1 MANILIIDDDVVMTE
16 LLSQAI
22 KERGQH
28 DVVCANTL
36 GEGLAAAGS
45 GIFAVVY
52 LDVCLPD
59 GNGLDAIPELRNS
72 LSSPEVIIMTGAGD
86 PDGAELAIKS
96 GAWDYLE
103 KPSSMNMMILP
114 LVRALQYR
122 DVKLTPKP
130 LMTLKRQ
137 GIVGSSPSMMACLER
152 VAHAAGYDASVL
164 ITGETGTGKE
174 GFAWAI
180 HENSRRADKN
190 FVVVDCATL
199 SDTLVESVLFGYQK
213 GAFTGAD
220 RSREGLIKQADGG
233 TLFLDE
239 IGELPL
245 AVQKAF
251 LRVLQERRFRPLGG
265 KEELRSD
272 FRLVAATNRD
282 LDRMVLDGQFR
293 SDLLYRIRSFT
304 IELPPLREHPDDIP
318 ALVTYHVS
326 RLAERHGDKMINFSP
341 EFLDAL
347 KAYHW
352 PGNVRELIN
361 ALERVL
367 AEASYD
373 ATVFPKDLPSHIRV
387 QMARSA
393 IGGKATAPKLTPLSP
408 GIENLPKLQD
418 LRDEAIARVEK
429 QYLRD
434 LMAVTGDNV
443 KKACAVSGLSRSRL
457 YELMKKHQPSSMQ
470 PPRYCPAP
478 PDDFRFSRTMSAP
491 AG

>member
-1 MANILIIDDDVVMTE
+1 MANILIIDDDVVMSE

-22 KERGQH
+22 KERGH
-28 DVVCANTL
+28 DILCTHTL
-36 GEGLAAAGS
+36 ADGIAAAKSGS
-45 GIFAVVY
+45 FAVVY
-52 LDVCLPD
+52 LDVMLPD
-59 GNGLDAIPELRNS
+59 GNGLDAIPELRNT
-72 LSSPEVIIMTGAGD
+72 LSCPEVVIMTGAGD

-103 KPSSMNMMILP
+103 KPSSINMMILP

-122 DVKLTPKP
+122 DVKLSPKP

-137 GIVGSSPSMMACLER
+137 GIVGSSPSITTCLDR
-152 VAHAAGYDASVL
+152 VSHAAETDTSVL

-180 HENSRRADKN
+180 HDNSRRAGKN

-265 KEELRSD
+265 KEELSSD

-282 LDRMVLDGQFR
+282 LDAMVRDGQFR

-304 IELPPLREHPDDIP
+304 IELPPLREHPEDIP
-318 ALVTYHVS
+318 ALVSYHVS
-326 RLAERHGDKMINFSP
+326 RLAERHGEKLINFSP
-341 EFLDAL
+341 EFIDSL

-352 PGNVRELIN
+352 PGNVRELVN

-367 AEASYD
+367 AEAGAN

-387 QMARSA
+387 QMIRSA
-393 IGGKATAPKLTPLSP
+393 LGGRTAPLRTMSP
-408 GIENLPKLQD
+408 AAPPPLPKLQE
-418 LRDEAIARVEK
+418 LRDEAIIRVEK

-434 LMAVTGDNV
+434 LMAVAGDSI
-443 KKACAVSGLSRSRL
+443 KQACTISGLSRSRL
-457 YELMKKHQPSSMQ
+457 YELIKKYQTPPVQ
-470 PPRYCPAP
+470 APRYCPAP
-478 PDDFRFSRTMSAP
+478 PDDFRSGRTVSAP

>member
-1 MANILIIDDDVVMTE
+1 
-16 LLSQAI
+16 
-22 KERGQH
+22 
-28 DVVCANTL
+28 
-36 GEGLAAAGS
+36 
-45 GIFAVVY
+45 
-52 LDVCLPD
+52 
-59 GNGLDAIPELRNS
+59 
-72 LSSPEVIIMTGAGD
+72 
-86 PDGAELAIKS
+86 
-96 GAWDYLE
+96 
-103 KPSSMNMMILP
+103 
-114 LVRALQYR
+114 
-122 DVKLTPKP
+122 
-130 LMTLKRQ
+130 MTLKRQ
-137 GIVGSSPSMMACLER
+137 GIVGNSPSIMACLER

-282 LDRMVLDGQFR
+282 LDTMVRDGQFR

-304 IELPPLREHPDDIP
+304 IELPPLREHPEDIQ
-318 ALVTYHVS
+318 ALVTYHAS
-326 RLAERHGDKMINFSP
+326 RLAERHGDKVLNFSP

-347 KAYHW
+347 KAYKW
-352 PGNVRELIN
+352 PGNVRELVN
-361 ALERVL
+361 ALERIM
-367 AEASYD
+367 AEAGED
-373 ATVFPKDLPSHIRV
+373 TTVFPKDLPSHIRV

-393 IGGKATAPKLTPLSP
+393 VGGKATASKAVPLP
-408 GIENLPKLQD
+408 EDTGHLPKLQD
-418 LRDEAIARVEK
+418 LRDDAIARVEK

-434 LMAVTGDNV
+434 LMAVAGDNI
-443 KKACAVSGLSRSRL
+443 KQACAISGLSRSRL
-457 YELMKKHQPSSMQ
+457 YELIKKYQTPPLPGLRYSPASS
-470 PPRYCPAP
+470 
-478 PDDFRFSRTMSAP
+478 DDFRFNRTMSAP

>member
-22 KERGQH
+22 KEPGH
-28 DVVCANTL
+28 NIVCTHTL
-36 GEGLAAAGS
+36 EEGLSAAKSGS
-45 GIFAVVY
+45 FAVVY

-59 GNGLDAIPELRNS
+59 GNGLDAIPELRNI
-72 LSSPEVIIMTGAGD
+72 LSSPEIIIMTGAGD

-103 KPSSMNMMILP
+103 KPSSMNMMTLP

-122 DVKLTPKP
+122 DIKVAQKP
-130 LMTLKRQ
+130 LVTLKRQ

-251 LRVLQERRFRPLGG
+251 LRVLQERRFRPLGD
-265 KEELRSD
+265 KEEFSSD

-282 LDRMVLDGQFR
+282 LDTMVRDGLFR

-304 IELPPLREHPDDIP
+304 IDLPPLREHPEDIP

-326 RLAERHGDKMINFSP
+326 RLAERHGGKLINFSP
-341 EFLDAL
+341 EFLEDL
-347 KAYHW
+347 KAYDW
-352 PGNVRELIN
+352 PGNVRELVN

-367 AEASYD
+367 AEAGDD

-393 IGGKATAPKLTPLSP
+393 IGGKAIAPKATPLSD
-408 GIENLPKLQD
+408 GIGDLPKLQD
-418 LRDEAIARVEK
+418 LRDDAIARVEK

-434 LMAVTGDNV
+434 LMAVAGDNI
-443 KKACAVSGLSRSRL
+443 KHACAISGLSRSRL
-457 YELMKKHQPSSMQ
+457 YELIKKYQT
-470 PPRYCPAP
+470 PPLQGLRYCPVS
-478 PDDFRFSRTMSAP
+478 PDNFRTDRTISAP

>member
-28 DVVCANTL
+28 DVVCTNTL
-36 GEGLAAAGS
+36 GEGLAAVKS

-59 GNGLDAIPELRNS
+59 GNGLDAISELRNG

-103 KPSSMNMMILP
+103 KPSSINMMILP

-122 DVKLTPKP
+122 DVKLSPKP

-137 GIVGSSPSMMACLER
+137 GIVGGSPSIMACLER

-341 EFLDAL
+341 RISRCPEGIPLARQCPRTDQR
-347 KAYHW
+347 
-352 PGNVRELIN
+352 PGAGSGRGGHRCH
-361 ALERVL
+361 RVPQGPSL
-367 AEASYD
+367 PHPGADGPLRDRRQRRLHQSRLLCRP
-373 ATVFPKDLPSHIRV
+373 ATGIS
-387 QMARSA
+387 RSFR
-393 IGGKATAPKLTPLSP
+393 ISGTKRSP
-408 GIENLPKLQD
+408 GSKSS
-418 LRDEAIARVEK
+418 
-429 QYLRD
+429 
-434 LMAVTGDNV
+434 T
-443 KKACAVSGLSRSRL
+443 SGI
-457 YELMKKHQPSSMQ
+457 
-470 PPRYCPAP
+470 
-478 PDDFRFSRTMSAP
+478 
-491 AG
+491 